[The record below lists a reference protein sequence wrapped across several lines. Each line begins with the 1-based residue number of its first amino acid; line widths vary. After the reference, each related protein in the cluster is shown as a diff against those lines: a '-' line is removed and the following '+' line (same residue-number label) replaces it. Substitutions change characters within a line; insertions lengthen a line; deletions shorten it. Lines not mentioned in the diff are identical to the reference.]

1 MVSFCAVITYD
12 AHGVAVHH
20 VVHLL
25 IVQILNSGQLY
36 GFQPT
41 SVTTK
46 AVSYTHLD
54 VYKRQ
59 PEAFV
64 EVSTLPTA
72 GVPPEIL
79 TVPLNILLPFTC
91 IFAPGLLVPIPTFPF
106 PRIRTTS
113 VGAVLVVTLRFANT
127 ISLSLIHI

>member
-1 MVSFCAVITYD
+1 MPGICQ
-12 AHGVAVHH
+12 VA
-20 VVHLL
+20 
-25 IVQILNSGQLY
+25 S
-36 GFQPT
+36 
-41 SVTTK
+41 
-46 AVSYTHLD
+46 
-54 VYKRQ
+54 

-64 EVSTLPTA
+64 EVSTLQSA

-91 IFAPGLLVPIPTFPF
+91 ILAPGLLVPIPTFPF

-127 ISLSLIHI
+127 ISPWVLQAVEVVINPISAAESSPEFEDLPNQIV